1 MRWKHTSSHHYV
13 DFFRDPVTHSCGTDG
28 QCIVVVQM
36 DDIYSKYFPSI
47 KVDEAIKI
55 QGRNSRFSETGL
67 RPFIYLRNLD
77 FSSMF
82 TPHDSSQIT
91 LPNMFIKTE
100 LKLSFQ

>member
-1 MRWKHTSSHHYV
+1 MSTSLGIRLLIV
-13 DFFRDPVTHSCGTDG
+13 AVLMDNVF
-28 QCIVVVQM
+28 VVVQM
-36 DDIYSKYFPSI
+36 DIYSKYFPCI

-91 LPNMFIKTE
+91 LPNIFIKTE